1 VYGISNSDDTAS
13 VYVVDGSPIVQVTGD
28 LSVSGAIIGGNINS
42 TQIIF
47 GSSNM
52 SVVSSGGNIVG
63 NVGGTTLM
71 TLSAGLV
78 DIAGDLTVSG
88 NATLSG
94 NILGDRIQNGTTSFD
109 IQTASGNA
117 NITVGGTS
125 NVAVFAQAGVYI
137 TGNISATGD
146 VIAQN
151 VNSLSDA
158 TLKTNVT
165 AIENA
170 EQVIDALTGVG
181 YDWINGSGH
190 AYGLIA
196 QDVEEVLPEAV
207 KTDENGIKSVN
218 YSMVIPFL
226 IETVK
231 ELRQDIAEIKAQLKN

>member
-1 VYGISNSDDTAS
+1 
-13 VYVVDGSPIVQVTGD
+13 
-28 LSVSGAIIGGNINS
+28 
-42 TQIIF
+42 
-47 GSSNM
+47 M
-52 SVVSSGGNIVG
+52 SVVSSGGNIRA
-63 NVGGTTLM
+63 NVGGTTVQ
-71 TLSAGLV
+71 TISTGLV
-78 DIAGDLTVSG
+78 AITGDLSVTG

-125 NVAVFAQAGVYI
+125 NVAVFAPAGLYI

-158 TLKTNVT
+158 TLKANVT

-170 EQVIDALTGVG
+170 EQVVNALNGVG
-181 YDWINGSGH
+181 YDWKDGSGH

-196 QDVEEVLPEAV
+196 QDVEQVVPEAV
-207 KTDENGIKSVN
+207 KTGDDGIKSVN
-218 YSMVIPFL
+218 YSMLIPFL

-231 ELRQDIAEIKAQLKN
+231 KQGEEIAKLKNK